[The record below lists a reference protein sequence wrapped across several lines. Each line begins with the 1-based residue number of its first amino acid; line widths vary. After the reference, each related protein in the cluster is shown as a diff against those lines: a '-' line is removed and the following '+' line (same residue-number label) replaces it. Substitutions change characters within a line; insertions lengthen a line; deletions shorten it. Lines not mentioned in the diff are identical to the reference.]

1 MRKKDAFYFK
11 HDSNARN
18 DEKLLSVRMKYGM
31 EGYGIYWAILEKL
44 RDDPEY
50 MLKTDY
56 ALIAWDL
63 HVSEETIE
71 SVVNDFGL
79 FRFTE
84 DGHFYS
90 ERMMQD
96 MKSWSAIKSARSEAG
111 KKSADAR
118 QQRREA
124 TSVQQVLS
132 NSSTNVEETPTP
144 QPPAPQQEKP
154 KVVRFVP
161 PTLDEVKAYCQER
174 GNRVNPERWFYFYQS
189 KGWMVGK
196 NKMKDWRSAVR
207 TWERDDNEKVNNDG
221 KRNVIAGADAFGASD

>member
-132 NSSTNVEETPTP
+132 NSSTNVEQTPTP
-144 QPPAPQQEKP
+144 QPSAPQPEKP